1 MKRALI
7 PAIILLLAIALGG
20 WYLFRGKT
28 EDEGVIAASGT
39 IEVTEVDVSAKL
51 IGRVDEIMA
60 EEGGQVKK
68 GEIMLTLDHK
78 ELLVQKK
85 QATAVL
91 GAARHLS
98 AQVEAVLNNLT
109 TSSRRAEKLYR
120 SGSLSQQKYEEI
132 TTRLETTNQQ
142 HEAAKNQLAQAEA
155 ALEFVET
162 QIGNARLEAP
172 IDGVVLQ
179 RNIEVGELAFM
190 GMPLITLGDL
200 EDVWLKIYIPETKLG
215 KVKLGQRAEITVDS
229 FPDKVY
235 EGKVIMIAQEAEFT
249 PKNIQ
254 TKEERVKLVY
264 GVKIGIKNPLQE
276 LKPGM
281 PADARVIIDRIQD

>member
-7 PAIILLLAIALGG
+7 PVIILLLVIALGG
-20 WYLFRGKT
+20 WYLFRGKA
-28 EDEGVIAASGT
+28 EDEGIITASGT

-51 IGRVDEIMA
+51 IGRVDEIRA
-60 EEGGQVKK
+60 EEGEQVKK
-68 GEIMLTLDHK
+68 EEILLTLDHK

-85 QATAVL
+85 QAAAVL
-91 GAARHLS
+91 EAARHLS

-132 TTRLETTNQQ
+132 TTRLEATNQQ
-142 HEAAKNQLAQAEA
+142 YEAAKNQLAQAEA

-162 QIGNARLEAP
+162 QIDNARLEAP

-200 EDVWLKIYIPETKLG
+200 ENVWLKIYIPETKLG
-215 KVKLGQRAEITVDS
+215 KVKLGQRVEVTVDS
-229 FPDKVY
+229 FPNKVY
-235 EGKVIMIAQEAEFT
+235 EGKVIRIAQEAEFT

-254 TKEERVKLVY
+254 TQEERVKLVY
-264 GVKIGIKNPLQE
+264 GVKIGIENPLQE

-281 PADARVIIDRIQD
+281 PADARVIIEPQ

>member
-7 PAIILLLAIALGG
+7 PAIILILIISLGA
-20 WYLFRGKT
+20 WYLFRGEA
-28 EDEGVIAASGT
+28 EDEGVITASGT
-39 IEVTEVDVSAKL
+39 IEVTEVDMSAKL
-51 IGRVDEIMA
+51 IGRVDDIRV
-60 EEGGQVKK
+60 EEGDQVKK
-68 GEIMLTLDHK
+68 GEVLLTLDHR

-85 QATAVL
+85 QARAVL

-98 AQVEAVLNNLT
+98 AQVKAVLNNLT

-120 SGSLSQQKYEEI
+120 NGSLSQQKFEEI
-132 TTRLETTNQQ
+132 TTRLEATNQQ
-142 HEAAKNQLAQAEA
+142 YEATKNQLAQAEA
-155 ALEFVET
+155 ALEFVEI

-179 RNIEVGELAFM
+179 KNINVGELAFM
-190 GMPLITLGDL
+190 GMPLITLGNL
-200 EDVWLKIYIPETKLG
+200 YDVWLKVYIPETKLG
-215 KVKLGQRAEITVDS
+215 KVKLGQRVEVTIDS

-235 EGKVIMIAQEAEFT
+235 EGKVIRIAQEAEFT

-281 PADARVIIDRIQD
+281 PADARIIIR

>member
-7 PAIILLLAIALGG
+7 PVIILLLVIALGG
-20 WYLFRGKT
+20 WYLFRGKA
-28 EDEGVIAASGT
+28 EDEGIITASGT

-51 IGRVDEIMA
+51 IGRVDEIRA
-60 EEGGQVKK
+60 EEGEQVKK
-68 GEIMLTLDHK
+68 EEILLTLDHK

-85 QATAVL
+85 QAAAVL
-91 GAARHLS
+91 EAARHLS

-132 TTRLETTNQQ
+132 TTRLEATNQQ
-142 HEAAKNQLAQAEA
+142 YEAAKNQLAQAEA

-162 QIGNARLEAP
+162 QIDNARLEAP

-200 EDVWLKIYIPETKLG
+200 ENVWLKIYIPETKLG
-215 KVKLGQRAEITVDS
+215 KVKLGQRVEVTVDS
-229 FPDKVY
+229 FPNKVY
-235 EGKVIMIAQEAEFT
+235 EGKVIRIAQEAEFT

-264 GVKIGIKNPLQE
+264 GVKIGIENPLQE

-281 PADARVIIDRIQD
+281 PADARVIIEPQ